1 MAASARHPG
10 CEPHMCKHH
19 ASTRTCTHVQK
30 QKLQVSLIHE
40 GNASDIVQD
49 PKVDKVDCPALNC
62 EVKQTTLHDL
72 KEV

>member
-19 ASTRTCTHVQK
+19 ASTHTCTHVQK
-30 QKLQVSLIHE
+30 QKLQVSLIYE

-49 PKVDKVDCPALNC
+49 PKGDNGGLTSF
-62 EVKQTTLHDL
+62 EL
-72 KEV
+72 